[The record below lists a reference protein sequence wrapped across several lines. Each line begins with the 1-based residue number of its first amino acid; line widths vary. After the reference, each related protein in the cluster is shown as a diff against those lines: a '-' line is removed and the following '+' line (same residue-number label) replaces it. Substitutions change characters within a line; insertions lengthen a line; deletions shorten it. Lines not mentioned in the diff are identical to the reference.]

1 VRNGGAIFAG
11 GPPMDGFLFS
21 AGVIVPANSVLVFSR
36 DRGDQRNAATFTGR
50 EAMSGECNSG
60 LLLGSRTR
68 PRRVDRII
76 WGAELSLGTESLQT
90 LRWRKTDSN
99 HRSRRQRDGRREGA
113 RAQPPSSREKTCA

>member
-1 VRNGGAIFAG
+1 MRNGGAIFAG

-60 LLLGSRTR
+60 LLLGSRH
-68 PRRVDRII
+68 PPAD
-76 WGAELSLGTESLQT
+76 ELAVSVLV
-90 LRWRKTDSN
+90 
-99 HRSRRQRDGRREGA
+99 
-113 RAQPPSSREKTCA
+113 QPPGVSRGRFSRLKRSTPP